1 LEGQMTAQILAIAF
15 GFAAAGL
22 MAHYDYR
29 QSRNAESVLGAVLTF
44 GLFTSVV
51 LAVGGSV

>member
-1 LEGQMTAQILAIAF
+1 MTAQILAIAV

-29 QSRNAESVLGAVLTF
+29 QSKTAESFFGALFTF
-44 GLFTSVV
+44 GLFASVV
-51 LAVGGSV
+51 LALGAQA

>member
-1 LEGQMTAQILAIAF
+1 MTAQVLAIAF
-15 GFAAAGL
+15 GLAAAGL

-29 QSRNAESVLGAVLTF
+29 QSKSAESFLGAVLTF

-51 LAVGGSV
+51 LALGAQA

>member
-1 LEGQMTAQILAIAF
+1 MTAQILAIAF

-22 MAHYDYR
+22 MAYYDYR
-29 QSRNAESVLGAVLTF
+29 QSQTAESFLGAVLTF

-51 LAVGGSV
+51 LALGAQT

>member
-1 LEGQMTAQILAIAF
+1 MTAQILAIAF
-15 GFAAAGL
+15 GVVAAGL

-29 QSRNAESVLGAVLTF
+29 QSRTAESCLGAVFTF

-51 LAVGGSV
+51 LALGAQA